1 MRSQAETE
9 AGFVAA
15 IFDEGAPE
23 GLGTEADARF
33 AVYRNN
39 VQHGLSRA
47 LAQRFPVIEA
57 LLGAESFLALARVF
71 IAAEPPASPLL
82 YEWGVGLP
90 DFLDRMPALEAHPYL
105 GDVARLE
112 WARGLAWHAA
122 DAEPVSGDALSR
134 AASEPE
140 TLRLRLHPSLQVL
153 ATQHAAYSIWAGHQ
167 PGGSLAGI
175 DAMRGEVTLI
185 LRDPSDQIVTEALTP
200 GDAAMLEA
208 LMRGETLLAAMVAA
222 GHGYDPGPLVM
233 RLVRYGAITGVDGGI
248 EGAAG

>member
-1 MRSQAETE
+1 MRSQAESE

-23 GLGTEADARF
+23 GLGPEAEARF

-57 LLGAESFLALARVF
+57 LLGEESFLALARIY

-82 YEWGVGLP
+82 YEWGAGLP
-90 DFLDRMPALEAHPYL
+90 EFLDRMPALANHPYL

-122 DAEPVSGDALSR
+122 DAEPVGGDALFR
-134 AASEPE
+134 AAAEPE
-140 TLRLRLHPSLQVL
+140 SLRLRLHPSLQVL
-153 ATQHAAYSIWAGHQ
+153 ATKHAAYSIWAGHQ

-175 DAMRGEVTLI
+175 DAMRGEATLI
-185 LRDPSDQIVTEALTP
+185 LRDPSDRIVTEALAP
-200 GDAAMLEA
+200 SELAMLQA
-208 LMRGETLLAAMVAA
+208 LVRGETLLAAMVSA

-233 RLVRYGAITGVDGGI
+233 RLVRHGAITGIDGCSA
-248 EGAAG
+248 GAAS